1 MTFVKKALSLQGLF
15 VLVAIVYLSSQASA
29 WRANAIAERDRSQN
43 FPILVSPSLQP
54 AQGQAVVVKITNVSG
69 SRARVRL
76 SLFSDAESQ
85 QAPVDM
91 IEFPDLKAKATVT
104 HLYTPPRGAL
114 VVNGTSFEA
123 PAGVR
128 VLIQPAQSLDDPE
141 AIRKVVASVH
151 LVTLKGAV
159 PNGPPA
165 SVESSSIVPLERCL
179 YKSRGM
185 VPYDPGFRGE
195 RYVWDCAPTL

>member
-1 MTFVKKALSLQGLF
+1 MMFVKKALSLRGLF
-15 VLVAIVYLSSQASA
+15 VLVAIVYLSSQVSA

-54 AQGQAVVVKITNVSG
+54 AKGQAVVVKITNVSG

-76 SLFSDAESQ
+76 SLFNDTESQ
-85 QAPVDM
+85 KAPVDM

-104 HLYTPPRGAL
+104 HLYTPPQGTL
-114 VVNGTSFEA
+114 VVNGTAFEA

-151 LVTLKGAV
+151 LVTLKAAV
-159 PNGPPA
+159 PNGPAA
-165 SVESSSIVPLERCL
+165 SVDSSSMVPLERCL